1 MAIPLGEFAAYLVPG
16 LKTLNK
22 DELESLPNAVSLI
35 NFESINLKEELEDYI
50 KSWRLYEK
58 VDILTRGIQE
68 EESNSN
74 DKRVQWGRM
83 LLYFHSENMLSG
95 SDVFSDLAQ
104 SNYALIADI
113 EKDFVKQEHLIREFH
128 ETVGSGIDLEAILSD
143 SSIWDTSK
151 KFPIS
156 NGLLSVVEK
165 SNIGTFIGTA
175 SKAAGIPAEIGLLSK
190 IIKDIYGMEIS
201 EDEGYKIME
210 KLRENFPKGN
220 PFEEYRSKYISGLWI
235 YGGPNKNDII
245 ISDLVW
251 NSVPRLI
258 EENGYL
264 SLEYFLDSSTERK
277 LKGHNMEELHTV
289 LEEKMKQEEYV
300 ELFQTIEGDIYYLQ
314 KESLDKAREFVEN
327 FIAQY
332 TLTDKQR
339 IKLKIQEQEQLLS
352 NLVSLWK
359 SGDYDVVQKVG
370 FELENSGFN
379 HWSLKLFMASSYV
392 GGIINSEPNREIKRR
407 LRPQLQNA
415 MDEYMKSFDMGRNI
429 PQFLYQ
435 IADNDIQSL
444 RRFAA
449 RAQSVWGVNDG
460 DVIYIRQRA
469 NILESELRQPGFFE
483 QKINSMTNL
492 VRRDNFMKTV
502 NKAIHEYK

>member
-35 NFESINLKEELEDYI
+35 NFESINLKGAVEDYI
-50 KSWRLYEK
+50 KFWRLYEK

-74 DKRVQWGRM
+74 DKRMQWGRM
-83 LLYFHSENMLSG
+83 LLYFHGENMLSG
-95 SDVFSDLAQ
+95 SDVFSDLSQ
-104 SNYALIADI
+104 SNYGLIEDI
-113 EKDFVKQEHLIREFH
+113 EKDFVKQEHLIREYH
-128 ETVGSGIDLEAILSD
+128 KTVGSGIDLEAILSD
-143 SSIWDTSK
+143 PSIWDMSK
-151 KFPIS
+151 KFPIAE
-156 NGLLSVVEK
+156 GLLSVVEK
-165 SNIGTFIGTA
+165 SNIGTFIRKA
-175 SKAAGIPAEIGLLSK
+175 SKAAGIPAEIGLLSE

-210 KLRENFPKGN
+210 KLREKFPKGN
-220 PFEEYRSKYISGLWI
+220 PFEEYKSKYISGLWI
-235 YGGPNKNDII
+235 YRGPNKNDMII
-245 ISDLVW
+245 RDLVW

-264 SLEYFLDSSTERK
+264 SLEYFLDSSTESK
-277 LKGHNMEELHTV
+277 LKGRNMGELHTA

-314 KESLDKAREFVEN
+314 KDSLGKAREFIEN
-327 FIAQY
+327 FIVQY
-332 TLTDKQR
+332 TMTDKQKV
-339 IKLKIQEQEQLLS
+339 KLQSQEQEQSLT
-352 NLVSLWK
+352 NLVHSWK
-359 SGDYDVVQKVG
+359 SGDYTNIQKIVS
-370 FELENSGFN
+370 ELENSGFD

-392 GGIINSEPNREIKRR
+392 GGIIKSEPNREIKRR

-449 RAQSVWGVNDG
+449 RAQSAWGVNDS
-460 DVIYIRQRA
+460 DVVYIRQRA
-469 NILESELRQPGFFE
+469 NILESELRHPGFFE
-483 QKINSMTNL
+483 QKIISMTNL
-492 VRRDNFMKTV
+492 VSRDKFMKIV
-502 NKAIHEYK
+502 NKAIQEYK